1 MSYLSLLEQFLQQE
15 SRSSLEKKKDIRTLH
30 LACRGFFRRNQ
41 SLLFTNE
48 LWNRPLPDH
57 HPGPAEC
64 WHRAVGWPLGG
75 MVGAALCWAQMAPV
89 SSNQPTAGQA
99 EPPAMHKAPLGNRSK
114 GRAENARW
122 RKEEGKP
129 RSEEDVLHSKAD
141 IPGSP
146 WQTPA
151 WSRWT
156 LLTGIQPLKPTLE
169 QK

>member
-15 SRSSLEKKKDIRTLH
+15 SRSSLEKKKILGLYIW
-30 LACRGFFRRNQ
+30 LAGGSSEETKACYSQMSCG
-41 SLLFTNE
+41 TA
-48 LWNRPLPDH
+48 PPDH